1 MIFNHQLPIIMIVGA
16 GNIGK
21 WHIQSISTLKF
32 LCKIFIIDSNEKNLL
47 YSKNFFNKNSINIK
61 NVFFLKNIPKV
72 DKKIDVL
79 IIATK
84 SDNRALVLEK
94 VLKNNFVKSIIL
106 EKIVACRHSDIYKI
120 KKLINFYKIK
130 NVYVNC
136 PRRLFPSYI
145 KLKKIINNN
154 NITMEVSGVNWNS
167 TSNLIHFLDLF
178 CFLTGLKNLKLVSL
192 LFHNKKQIKNKFI
205 YYSGEYIFSRNNFFL
220 KITDKLVKNKNVDVK
235 VLIKGK
241 KINYTILETKKL
253 YINNIT
259 NRHFKFNFINQS
271 ILTSKIVRSLLN
283 NKKVGLIKFLDSINH
298 HKIIIEILET
308 YLKKNRINK
317 KYFIT

>member
-47 YSKNFFNKNSINIK
+47 YSKKFFKRNSINIK

-120 KKLINFYKIK
+120 KKLINFYKIT

-136 PRRLFPSYI
+136 PRRLFPLYI

-154 NITMEVSGVNWNS
+154 KINMEVSGVNWNS

-192 LFHNKKQIKNKFI
+192 LFHKKKQIKNKFI
-205 YYSGEYIFSRNNFFL
+205 YYSGEYIFSGNNFFL
-220 KITDKLVKNKNVDVK
+220 KITDKILKNKKVDVK

-259 NRHFKFNFINQS
+259 NRDFKFNFIKQS
-271 ILTSKIVRSLLN
+271 KLTSKIVHSLLN
-283 NKKVGLIKFLDSINH
+283 NKKVGLIKFLDSINL
-298 HKIIIEILET
+298 HKIIIDILET

>member
-1 MIFNHQLPIIMIVGA
+1 MIFNYQLPIIMIVGA

-47 YSKNFFNKNSINIK
+47 YSKNFFNRNSINIK

-94 VLKNNFVKSIIL
+94 VLKNNLVKSIIL

-120 KKLINFYKIK
+120 KKLINFYKIT

-136 PRRLFPSYI
+136 PRRLFPFYI

-154 NITMEVSGVNWNS
+154 NINMEVSGVNWNS

-178 CFLTGLKNLKLVSL
+178 SFLSGLKSLKLVSL
-192 LFHNKKQIKNKFI
+192 LFHKKKQIKNKFI
-205 YYSGEYIFSRNNFFL
+205 YYSGEYIFSSANFFL
-220 KITDKLVKNKNVDVK
+220 KITDKLVKNKKVDVK

-259 NRHFKFNFINQS
+259 NRYFKFNFINQS
-271 ILTSKIVRSLLN
+271 KLTSKIVRSLLN
-283 NKKVGLIKFLDSINH
+283 NKKVGLIKFIDSINH

>member
-1 MIFNHQLPIIMIVGA
+1 MF
-16 GNIGK
+16 
-21 WHIQSISTLKF
+21 
-32 LCKIFIIDSNEKNLL
+32 
-47 YSKNFFNKNSINIK
+47 
-61 NVFFLKNIPKV
+61 FFLKNIPKV

-84 SDNRALVLEK
+84 SDNRVLVLEK
-94 VLKNNFVKSIIL
+94 VLKNNFVESIIL
-106 EKIVACRHSDIYKI
+106 EKIVASRHSDLYKI
-120 KKLINFYKIK
+120 EKLINFYKIT

-136 PRRLFPSYI
+136 PRRLFPFYI

-178 CFLTGLKNLKLVSL
+178 CFLSGLKSVKLVSL
-192 LFHNKKQIKNKFI
+192 LFHKKKEIKNKFI
-205 YYSGEYIFSRNNFFL
+205 YYSGEYIFSNNNFFL
-220 KITDKLVKNKNVDVK
+220 KITDKLVKNKKVDVK

-241 KINYTILETKKL
+241 KKFNYTILETKKL

-271 ILTSKIVRSLLN
+271 KLTSKIVSSLLN
-283 NKKVGLIKFLDSINH
+283 NKKVGLLKFLDSINH
-298 HKIIIEILET
+298 HKIIIKILET
-308 YLKKNRINK
+308 FLKKNRINK

>member
-1 MIFNHQLPIIMIVGA
+1 MISSNQPPIIMIVGA

-32 LCKIFIIDSNEKNLL
+32 LCKIFIIDNNEKNLL
-47 YSKNFFNKNSINIK
+47 YSKNFFNRNSINIK

-72 DKKIDVL
+72 NKKIDIL

-84 SDNRALVLEK
+84 SDNRAFVLEK

-106 EKIVACRHSDIYKI
+106 EKIVASSLSDLNKI
-120 KKLINFYKIK
+120 KKLITFFKITS
-130 NVYVNC
+130 VYVNC
-136 PRRLFPSYI
+136 PRRLFPFYI
-145 KLKKIINNN
+145 KLKKLINNN
-154 NITMEVSGVNWNS
+154 NVNMEVTGVNWNS

-178 CFLTGLKNLKLVSL
+178 CFLSGLKSLKLVNF
-192 LFHNKKQIKNKFI
+192 LFDKKKKIINKFI
-205 YYSGEYIFSRNNFFL
+205 YYTGEYKFSNNNCIL
-220 KITDKLVKNKNVDVK
+220 KISDKLIKNKKVDVK
-235 VLIKGK
+235 VLIEGK
-241 KINYTILETKKL
+241 KINYTIMEQKRL

-259 NRHFKFNFINQS
+259 NRNFKFNFINQS
-271 ILTSKIVRSLLN
+271 KLTSKIVRSLLN

-298 HKIIIEILET
+298 HKIIIKILET